1 MYLKHQIGNDSTI
14 SEWLINYEGGFTK
27 RGIIGQIAIY
37 FSRLFDQNLR
47 WILFIMQVTACSIY
61 FILIYN
67 FLKNVNYNRI
77 LILAI
82 FTPIFVL
89 YPVAEIEVLA
99 RKEILVFTLYLSLI
113 HI

>member
-1 MYLKHQIGNDSTI
+1 
-14 SEWLINYEGGFTK
+14 
-27 RGIIGQIAIY
+27 
-37 FSRLFDQNLR
+37 
-47 WILFIMQVTACSIY
+47 MQVTACSIY

-99 RKEILVFTLYLSLI
+99 RKEILVFTLYLLYLLI
-113 HI
+113 PNNYFLKYFSFIILDAFFKHSPIAIPVSSVVW